1 MNQEDDPI
9 LTAEEQIEAVMR
21 TLDQSVSS
29 TPTAEQT
36 EEDQLLEGHPSPT
49 LGALDS
55 NRRPKVKTVCE
66 ACPNSV
72 WFSSPSE
79 VKCYCRVMYLVT
91 WSTKEPNQ
99 MTGCDGLYLGQ
110 EQ

>member
-1 MNQEDDPI
+1 MKTELVQT
-9 LTAEEQIEAVMR
+9 LTATFEAHA
-21 TLDQSVSS
+21 Q
-29 TPTAEQT
+29 QT
-36 EEDQLLEGHPSPT
+36 EGGVEYWLARDIQLLLGHT
-49 LGALDS
+49 EWRNFTAVIGKA
-55 NRRPKVKTVCE
+55 KTACE

-72 WFSSPSE
+72 WFSSPTE

-99 MTGCDGLYLGQ
+99 ITGCDGMYLGQ